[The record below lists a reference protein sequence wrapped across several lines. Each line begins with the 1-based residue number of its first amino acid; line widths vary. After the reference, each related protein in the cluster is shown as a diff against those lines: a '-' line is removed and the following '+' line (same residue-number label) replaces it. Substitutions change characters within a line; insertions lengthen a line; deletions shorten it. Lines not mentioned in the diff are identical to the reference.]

1 MAFLRTGEGTVLK
14 LSKLIAIPAIA
25 LTAGLGVAACG
36 SVKAPALGLNHTL
49 TASAAAPV
57 TATTTHPA
65 NPKRVA
71 TTPAAAPAPIQAAAL
86 PTVSTNSPIDG
97 AQAVE
102 PSTIDL
108 SVDGNGDLNGL
119 TWSSWTA
126 YRAEGS
132 GSFNVNNCQPN
143 CAQGTTVDVT
153 VSVALS
159 APTSGSSP
167 YFTAMTLTDSSGNT
181 NTYAAGSNGS
191 LNVVSD
197 ALYIADE
204 APAAA
209 QPAPAGLTRCGG
221 GAYAGADTSCPFAL
235 NVAADYTGSGPD
247 YANSPVTGLPYTMN
261 CGGEDPVVCT
271 GAGNAL
277 VQFHS

>member
-1 MAFLRTGEGTVLK
+1 MK
-14 LSKLIAIPAIA
+14 LNRLIAIPAIA

-49 TASAAAPV
+49 TTSAPV
-57 TATTTHPA
+57 ATKTTHSA
-65 NPKRVA
+65 NLKPVA
-71 TTPAAAPAPIQAAAL
+71 TTPAAAPAPIPGAAL
-86 PTVSTNSPIDG
+86 PTVSTNSAIDG

-102 PSTIDL
+102 PSMIDL
-108 SVDGNGDLNGL
+108 SADGNGDLNGL

-126 YRAEGS
+126 YSAAGS

-143 CAQGTTVDVT
+143 CAQGTTVDVR

-191 LNVVSD
+191 LSVVSD

-204 APAAA
+204 PPAAL
-209 QPAPAGLTRCGG
+209 QPAPARLTNCGG
-221 GAYAGADTSCPFAL
+221 GGYAGGLDHRRQPGPTFR
-235 NVAADYTGSGPD
+235 GSGR
-247 YANSPVTGLPYTMN
+247 
-261 CGGEDPVVCT
+261 C
-271 GAGNAL
+271 AGSDRA
-277 VQFHS
+277 SRD

>member
-1 MAFLRTGEGTVLK
+1 MAFRTGEGKMLK
-14 LSKLIAIPAIA
+14 LNTLIAIPAIA
-25 LTAGLGVAACG
+25 LTAGLGATACG
-36 SVKAPALGLNHTL
+36 SVKAPALGLNHTP

-57 TATTTHPA
+57 ATKTTHPA
-65 NPKRVA
+65 NQKPAA

-86 PTVSTNSPIDG
+86 PTVSTDSAIDG
-97 AQAVE
+97 SQAVK
-102 PSTIDL
+102 PSMIDL

-126 YRAEGS
+126 YSAKGS

-143 CAQGTTVDVT
+143 CAQGTTVDVP

-191 LNVVSD
+191 LSVVSD
-197 ALYIADE
+197 ALYIAHE
-204 APAAA
+204 APAPSR
-209 QPAPAGLTRCGG
+209 PAPAGLTECGG
-221 GAYAGADTSCPFAL
+221 ACTRGQTL
-235 NVAADYTGSGPD
+235 AARSR
-247 YANSPVTGLPYTMN
+247 
-261 CGGEDPVVCT
+261 
-271 GAGNAL
+271 
-277 VQFHS
+277 

>member
-1 MAFLRTGEGTVLK
+1 MAFLCMGEGKTMK
-14 LSKLIAIPAIA
+14 LNKLIAIPAIA
-25 LTAGLGVAACG
+25 FTAGLGVAACG

-49 TASAAAPV
+49 TASAPAPV
-57 TATTTHPA
+57 ATKTTHSA
-65 NPKRVA
+65 NPKPIA

-86 PTVSTNSPIDG
+86 PTVSTSSAIDG
-97 AQAVE
+97 AQAVK

-108 SVDGNGDLNGL
+108 SADGNGDLNGL

-126 YRAEGS
+126 YSAEGY

-143 CAQGTTVDVT
+143 CAEGTTVDVT

-159 APTSGSSP
+159 APTSGGSP

-191 LNVVSD
+191 LSVVSD

-204 APAAA
+204 APAASR
-209 QPAPAGLTRCGG
+209 PAPAGLTDCGG
-221 GAYAGADTSCPFAL
+221 GVYAGADTSCPFAL

-261 CGGEDPVVCT
+261 CGGDDPAVCT
-271 GAGNAL
+271 GGVPAL
-277 VQFHS
+277 VRFNS

>member
-1 MAFLRTGEGTVLK
+1 MAFLWTGEGKMLK
-14 LSKLIAIPAIA
+14 LNKLIAIPAIA

-36 SVKAPALGLNHTL
+36 SVKTPALGLKHTL

-57 TATTTHPA
+57 ATKTTHSA
-65 NPKRVA
+65 NPKPVA
-71 TTPAAAPAPIQAAAL
+71 TGPAAAPAPSQAAVL
-86 PTVSTNSPIDG
+86 PTVSTNSAISR
-97 AQAVE
+97 ARAVK

-108 SVDGNGDLNGL
+108 SADGNGDLNGL

-126 YRAEGS
+126 YSAEGS

-143 CAQGTTVDVT
+143 CAQGTTVDVR

-191 LNVVSD
+191 LSVVSD

-204 APAAA
+204 VPAAT
-209 QPAPAGLTRCGG
+209 QPAPAGLTDCGR
-221 GAYAGADTSCPFAL
+221 GAFATADTSCPFAL
-235 NVAADYTGSGPD
+235 NVAAD
-247 YANSPVTGLPYTMN
+247 
-261 CGGEDPVVCT
+261 
-271 GAGNAL
+271 
-277 VQFHS
+277 

>member
-1 MAFLRTGEGTVLK
+1 MAFLRTGEGKMLK
-14 LSKLIAIPAIA
+14 LNKLIAIPAIA
-25 LTAGLGVAACG
+25 LTAGLGFAACD

-49 TASAAAPV
+49 TAPAATPR
-57 TATTTHPA
+57 P
-65 NPKRVA
+65 VA
-71 TTPAAAPAPIQAAAL
+71 TTPAAAPAPIQASAL
-86 PTVSTNSPIDG
+86 PTVSTDSTIEG

-102 PSTIDL
+102 PATIDL
-108 SVDGNGDLNGL
+108 SADGNGDLNGL

-126 YRAEGS
+126 HNAEGS

-143 CAQGTTVDVT
+143 CAEGTTVYVT

-167 YFTAMTLTDSSGNT
+167 YFTAMTLIDSSGNT

-191 LNVVSD
+191 LSVVSD

-204 APAAA
+204 APAGLN
-209 QPAPAGLTRCGG
+209 PAPAGLTNCGR

-235 NVAADYTGSGPD
+235 NVAAD
-247 YANSPVTGLPYTMN
+247 
-261 CGGEDPVVCT
+261 
-271 GAGNAL
+271 
-277 VQFHS
+277 